1 MLIFLWFSEIVKIA
15 CDPSNPPRCA
25 LNGGLASYDFDHL
38 LDFYYLYS
46 KQLHKMRRYKSFT
59 NFEAL
64 KAFAKN
70 INDIALMS
78 KLKIVEV
85 YKSDVPDIIEKIH
98 NRCNYGPGYADYIF
112 TTTHKAK
119 GKILFKK
126 FPNIY
131 DTMRL
136 HIYNFLVEKI
146 VPMFFWVWGENFQA
160 NLIKQSK
167 C

>member
-1 MLIFLWFSEIVKIA
+1 MKRQILVGGKKQDFLKSRDDLIDIRQFTPIAVIGRTNFAVFKEIVKIA

-98 NRCNYGPGYADYIF
+98 TRCNYGPGYADYIF

-119 GKILFKK
+119 GLEWKTVILL
-126 FPNIY
+126 
-131 DTMRL
+131 DD
-136 HIYNFLVEKI
+136 
-146 VPMFFWVWGENFQA
+146 FW
-160 NLIKQSK
+160 
-167 C
+167 